1 MPSDRYIDFANS
13 DMGRR
18 LVKAVGL
25 PAPLP

>member
-18 LVKAVGL
+18 LVNAVGL
-25 PAPLP
+25 PAPT